1 MEIEI
6 STFFSFF
13 LQMLMNVELSMESV
27 EMEDVSI
34 QLEASDANVNLD
46 IGSVQTEN
54 SVLVSANL

>member
-46 IGSVQTEN
+46 IG
-54 SVLVSANL
+54 